1 MLQREGCEPNVVTY
15 NTLVDLYGK
24 LGRWEQAVGVI
35 DQVIRSGLR
44 PEVRTYN
51 TAIIAANQC
60 NKPQEAL
67 KVIYWFQIEGSLVL
81 ATVMRRCAVSHL

>member
-1 MLQREGCEPNVVTY
+1 MQREGCEPNVVTY

-24 LGRWEQAVGVI
+24 LGRWQDAVGVI

-51 TAIIAANQC
+51 TAIIAANVC
-60 NKPQEAL
+60 NQPNEAL
-67 KVIYWFQIEGSLVL
+67 KASLPTL
-81 ATVMRRCAVSHL
+81 STAVDY